1 MKSNYLL
8 KDCKIC
14 SHCKIEKS
22 INDFGK
28 STHGWLA
35 NDNLRYKYICRGCD
49 YQIIKNRHI
58 KQPHIRLYHLAKRR
72 AEKRK
77 IEFSLTKDLI
87 KSKFPK
93 DNICPVTK
101 KPFKYDLKNKDQN
114 PTIDRIDNLKG
125 YTPQN
130 IVIVSYVVNKIKND
144 LEDFTIFK
152 QIIDFY
158 TIKKTF

>member
-1 MKSNYLL
+1 M
-8 KDCKIC
+8 
-14 SHCKIEKS
+14 
-22 INDFGK
+22 
-28 STHGWLA
+28 
-35 NDNLRYKYICRGCD
+35 
-49 YQIIKNRHI
+49 
-58 KQPHIRLYHLAKRR
+58 YHLAKRR